1 MHKFICTILISIL
14 SHGICS
20 AQVADSLTIKPSIL
34 AKQAID
40 PLSPAKAAFYSAVL
54 PGLGQVYNKSYWKV
68 PIIYAGI
75 GTGIYFY
82 VDNQKKYLDYRNE
95 YKKRL
100 QGIYDKNDSKF
111 GRLDND
117 RLIRAQRYYQKNRD
131 LSLVITIAIYA
142 LNIVDANVDAH
153 LQQFNVDDDL
163 TLRPSFQYNEF
174 NGTYQFGA
182 QLTYKF

>member
-1 MHKFICTILISIL
+1 MQKLILFLIISL
-14 SHGICS
+14 FSYNICS
-20 AQVADSLTIKPSIL
+20 AQEADSLKLKTNSL
-34 AKQAID
+34 TKQAID
-40 PLSPAKAAFYSAVL
+40 PLSPAKAAFYSAVV
-54 PGLGQVYNKSYWKV
+54 PGLGQIYNKSYWKV
-68 PIIYAGI
+68 PIVYAGI
-75 GTGIYFY
+75 GTGLYFY
-82 VDNQKKYLDYRNE
+82 VDNQKNYMDYRKE
-95 YKKRL
+95 YKRRL
-100 QGIYDKNDSKF
+100 QGIHNVDDPKF

-163 TLRPSFQYNEF
+163 SFRPSFQYNEF
-174 NGTYQFGA
+174 NGTYQYGF

>member
-1 MHKFICTILISIL
+1 VYKIFCTIFISFF
-14 SHGICS
+14 STGICS
-20 AQVADSLTIKPSIL
+20 AQIADSLKLKTNKITE
-34 AKQAID
+34 QAID
-40 PLSPAKAAFYSAVL
+40 PLSPAKAAFYSTVV

-68 PIIYAGI
+68 PIIYVGI
-75 GTGIYFY
+75 GTGLYFY
-82 VDNQKKYLDYRNE
+82 IDNQKKYNQYQNE

-100 QGIYDKNDSKF
+100 QGIHDVNDPKY

-117 RLIRAQRYYQKNRD
+117 RLVRGQRYYQKNRD

-163 TLRPSFQYNEF
+163 SFQPSFQYNEF

-182 QLTYKF
+182 QFTYKF

>member
-1 MHKFICTILISIL
+1 MYKIFCTIFISL
-14 SHGICS
+14 FSYGICS
-20 AQVADSLTIKPSIL
+20 AQTADSLKLTTNTL

-40 PLSPAKAAFYSAVL
+40 PLSPSKAAFYSAVV
-54 PGLGQVYNKSYWKV
+54 PGLGQIYNKSYWKL
-68 PIIYAGI
+68 PIVYGGI
-75 GTGIYFY
+75 GTGLYFY
-82 VDNQKKYLDYRNE
+82 IDNQKKYNDYRNE
-95 YKKRL
+95 YKRRL
-100 QGIYDKNDSKF
+100 QGNYNTNDPKF